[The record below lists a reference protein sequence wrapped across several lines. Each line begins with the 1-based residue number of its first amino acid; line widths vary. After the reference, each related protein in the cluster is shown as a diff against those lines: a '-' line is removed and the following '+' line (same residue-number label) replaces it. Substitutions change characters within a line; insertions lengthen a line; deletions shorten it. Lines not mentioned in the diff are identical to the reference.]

1 MVDYENIVTAL
12 NKKWIIVINQKKNV
26 AIYCTN
32 SGLYDKLYT
41 LKKLDIKRD
50 QCKSSNFV

>member
-32 SGLYDKLYT
+32 SVLYDKLYI